1 MIGGFADRT
10 GIRHVL
16 EIDESSTERLDATV
30 ASAVA
35 TLASDKESG
44 PIILALPADAAQ
56 KSLQALNAAG
66 ITVPVIGGDAIAS
79 NAFLTSLP
87 ASGTGASGYQ
97 LFAAA
102 PLYLDALTSD
112 ALRWRVAFRDAY
124 GAEPSWRGATNYDA
138 SIVAAAALADV
149 ISAGTASDAK
159 SQRTQVRDALAAYDS
174 PDHAVPGLLG
184 PIYFDQDRTTPRTAV
199 LGVELGQEF
208 VSAPEQLGPYSPS
221 AGTTLEEDLASGA
234 VINVDAQ
241 LLGRQRVVH
250 AGVNVNEIGEL
261 DTANPSFYADFFL
274 WFTYQGDDS
283 ATDITFVNAAD
294 STLTLGGPQ
303 RSTNIDGT
311 IYKLFRVIGRFK
323 APLEFQDFP
332 FDKQHLLISIE
343 NRTLP
348 SSRLVYAVDPQL
360 VDETQAERLRSG
372 TNASTSIDAIPNWE
386 PTSIYFY
393 QQTVGSTAF
402 LGDPEVS
409 LNGSGLEFSLF
420 ITDITIERNLDSFL
434 VKNLLPLVLLAAIT
448 YVSLFFSHKQT
459 AERVSIGISGIL
471 TAAVLL
477 TSVTGALPQVGYTVA
492 IEWGFYAFIFLA
504 ATCVLVALAGDR
516 LYEARRLSDLRRL
529 DIFSRI
535 YYPAFIVFVVLIYA
549 IRFAS

>member
-1 MIGGFADRT
+1 M
-10 GIRHVL
+10 
-16 EIDESSTERLDATV
+16 
-30 ASAVA
+30 
-35 TLASDKESG
+35 
-44 PIILALPADAAQ
+44 
-56 KSLQALNAAG
+56 
-66 ITVPVIGGDAIAS
+66 
-79 NAFLTSLP
+79 
-87 ASGTGASGYQ
+87 
-97 LFAAA
+97 
-102 PLYLDALTSD
+102 
-112 ALRWRVAFRDAY
+112 
-124 GAEPSWRGATNYDA
+124 
-138 SIVAAAALADV
+138 
-149 ISAGTASDAK
+149 
-159 SQRTQVRDALAAYDS
+159 
-174 PDHAVPGLLG
+174 
-184 PIYFDQDRTTPRTAV
+184 
-199 LGVELGQEF
+199 
-208 VSAPEQLGPYSPS
+208 
-221 AGTTLEEDLASGA
+221 EEDLASGA
-234 VINVDAQ
+234 VINVDGQ

-294 STLTLGGPQ
+294 STLTLGEPQ

-311 IYKLFRVIGRFK
+311 IYKLFRVTGRFK

-409 LNGSGLEFSLF
+409 LNSSGLEFSLF